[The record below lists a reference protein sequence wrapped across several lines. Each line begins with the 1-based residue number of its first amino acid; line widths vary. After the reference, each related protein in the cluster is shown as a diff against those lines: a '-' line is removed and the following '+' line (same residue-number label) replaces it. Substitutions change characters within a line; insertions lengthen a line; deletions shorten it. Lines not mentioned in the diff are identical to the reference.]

1 MGHKAFRVREDLL
14 VDGVS
19 TATNAALTVSKGSTL
34 LTDGE
39 FQVTN
44 GPKMGFFTHT
54 NNGNTVAFARL
65 YTYESNKDIRI
76 QPHGTGKIHLETSDI
91 RLGIAEGNAQ
101 TSEGT
106 TEAVKID
113 FMDNNA
119 AALDI
124 GSYAANDGTSTLVSY
139 LKFDTTNSS
148 ERVVV
153 GKDTHWAT
161 TSGGTATLKVENVA
175 HNLHGGSLVL
185 RAGSSTVD
193 GNDTPNK
200 NAGGMTLETGQSKG
214 TGTTGN
220 MVFKTGQAGSSGY
233 SYNALVER
241 LKIYSDK
248 SRLEIPTTTDF
259 HLGSSTK
266 SAISH
271 EASDLSANTA
281 FNESNSDRSNKII
294 GTSDHLGWN
303 EDSLV
308 ITNSTSGGDIF
319 FAVNVGGHSKGLLKL
334 SGTGKNVAIAGEGKL
349 TLHGNG
355 TIGGQLEI
363 KDRADGGT
371 YTFTGASNIH
381 NRGTGV
387 TANVYTLPDR
397 IGTGTSFSTADAHGH
412 VLAIASSTTATAS
425 AATLEWKPI
434 SVAADDISIGDAAV
448 NFDTSSGDMNIGTGS
463 YNKTI
468 TYGIDNDDNTV
479 HHTMQGTLQSKRTEH
494 HVSTGIQVNGNHT
507 HGDFT
512 VTVKTVDATTLSVGD
527 RLYSSGGDFYGTLGH
542 IESAT
547 IIWIVG
553 GLKMNASGDSYL
565 FLGPPTVSIY
575 ADYTDDDSDNWLP
588 ADNIGSRLNLITNHT
603 FSSLTDAESL
613 SMQAGVLDF
622 YASGGKVTNANSSK
636 QHVHHIGSIETRYDN
651 ISASQSMLKKNGTM
665 DFKVS
670 TQSTTGDPVR
680 GLRIIGSNEVT
691 LTGVLVNNG
700 SGYAVGG
707 NAITVDGPAATS
719 HFSVGDIVYLASGKA
734 VGVVSAVATTQL
746 TFDAGIY
753 EALAD
758 DVALFK
764 GAGRVDVTI
773 GATESSVTTITGDL
787 VINGDTTTLNTTEL
801 LVEDK
806 LITIGNGLNSANM
819 DGGGITF
826 GSSVAAI
833 TYQHTGTRFLF
844 DKSVNLSSGLS
855 YQINGTTVLD
865 ASGVTVPAI
874 NNEVTID
881 TYTSIGGSQVASGTL
896 TGTSGTA
903 GTIVVG
909 SYDYSAHRSTKFIV
923 QIYNDSDDE
932 TELYEVLVT
941 YKGDS
946 APADDAAI
954 YWTTYGVINTGT
966 ALGDF
971 SVGKYTTGGATDIQ
985 LKYTS
990 TTSADKTVI
999 VRTTEIKTKI

>member
-1 MGHKAFRVREDLL
+1 MAQKPFRVKQDVL
-14 VDGVS
+14 VDGVT
-19 TATNAALTVSKGSTL
+19 TATNPALTVTKGSTL

-44 GPKMGFFTHT
+44 GPKLGFYT
-54 NNGNTVAFARL
+54 NTNGGGNTVAFARL

-76 QPHGTGKIHLETSDI
+76 QPHGTGGIHLETSEV
-91 RLGIAEGNAQ
+91 RLGIAEGTSQ
-101 TSEGT
+101 TGIGS

-113 FMDNNA
+113 FMDNSA
-119 AALDI
+119 AGLEI
-124 GSYAANDGTSTLVSY
+124 GSYPSNDNTGTYESY
-139 LKFDTTNSS
+139 LKFVSTNSG
-148 ERVVV
+148 EKVVL
-153 GKDTHWAT
+153 GKNTHLYAT
-161 TSGGTATLKVENVA
+161 GGGTSTFKLEDVGESA
-175 HNLHGGSLVL
+175 HGASLL
-185 RAGSSTVD
+185 IRAGSTTA
-193 GNDTPNK
+193 GNSNNK
-200 NAGGMTLETGQSKG
+200 GAGGITFETGQSKG
-214 TGTTGN
+214 TGATGN
-220 MVFKTGQAGSSGY
+220 IVFKTGAAGVSGNNL
-233 SYNALVER
+233 NALVER

-248 SRLEIPTTTDF
+248 ARLEIPTTTDF
-259 HLGSSTK
+259 HLGASSK

-271 EASDLSANTA
+271 EANDLAANTA
-281 FNESNSDRSNKII
+281 FNEANGDRSNKII
-294 GTSDHLGWN
+294 GTSDHLGYN

-334 SGTGKNVAIAGEGKL
+334 SGTGKNVAVAGEGKL
-349 TLHGNG
+349 TLHGDG
-355 TIGGQLEI
+355 TSAGQLEI
-363 KDRADGGT
+363 KDRTDSGT
-371 YTFTGASNIH
+371 YTFTGSPNLH
-381 NRGTGV
+381 NRGAGV
-387 TANVYTLPDR
+387 TANTYILPDR
-397 IGTGTSFSTADAHGH
+397 IGSGNTFSTADAHGH
-412 VLAIASSTTATAS
+412 VLAIASSTTATATQ
-425 AATLEWKPI
+425 AVLEWKAV
-434 SVAADDISIGDAAV
+434 SSAADDISLGDSSV
-448 NFDTSSGDMNIGTGS
+448 TIDTSSGDINIGTGS

-527 RLYSSGGDFYGTLGH
+527 RLYSSGGDFYGTVGH
-542 IESAT
+542 IESTT

-575 ADYTDDDSDNWLP
+575 ADYTDDDSNNWLP

-603 FSSLTDAESL
+603 DPNLTDSESL
-613 SMQAGVLDF
+613 SMQAGILDF

-651 ISASQSMLKKNGTM
+651 IVASQSMLKKTGTM

-670 TQSTTGDPVR
+670 TQSATGDPVR
-680 GLRIIGSNEVT
+680 GLQIIGSNEVT

-707 NAITVDGPAATS
+707 NAITVDGANSTT
-719 HFSVGDIVYLASGKA
+719 HFSVGDIVYLSSGKA
-734 VGVVSAVATTQL
+734 VGVVSAVASTQL

-753 EALAD
+753 EALSNND
-758 DVALFK
+758 ALFK

-826 GSSVAAI
+826 GSSVASI
-833 TYQHTGTRFLF
+833 TYQNTGTRFLF

-881 TYTSIGGSQVASGTL
+881 THTSIGATQVASQTL
-896 TGTSGTA
+896 TGTSSSA

-909 SYDYSAHRSTKFIV
+909 SFDYTEHRSTKFIV
-923 QIYNDSDDE
+923 QLYNDSDDE

-941 YKGDS
+941 YKGES
-946 APADDAAI
+946 APANDAAI
-954 YWTTYGVINTGT
+954 YWTAYGVINTGT
-966 ALGDF
+966 AVGDF
-971 SVGKYTTGGATDIQ
+971 SVAKYTTGGATDIQ

-999 VRTTEIKTKI
+999 VRTTEIKTKK